1 MKKYREY
8 GVEAFNHA
16 DTYSIDVRLLAINSL
31 VLPAYNSVVNDT
43 SFKIGGKGS
52 NSYGTPKSWY
62 SL

>member
-43 SFKIGGKGS
+43 SFKLVAREATSIGHQ
-52 NSYGTPKSWY
+52 N
-62 SL
+62 LD